1 MTACRIL
8 TVLLLLVLV
17 ILIISSGQSSAETE
31 HKKTIRISGSYDF
44 PPYSYV
50 DEKGRQT
57 GMATDI
63 TNEISGIMGVK
74 VHLTLKKWTD
84 VRADLDSGQ
93 ADAIQDMFYSEER
106 DQTYDFSL
114 PWQDAAQVIF
124 YRKSSLPV
132 TEDGLEGKKVIVVK
146 GDIGHD
152 YMQKSKTE
160 SKLTVADTY
169 PLAVQMLESGRYD
182 CMLMERLTG
191 LYWIKQLGYRDID
204 FRKEPLF
211 SLKLCYAA
219 RDGDD
224 RTISLLNDGLAA
236 LKATGRYRDINEK
249 WMSYLLGQEV
259 KSKIPE
265 RINTNVLTPEERAW
279 LDEHRYSITLA
290 PQPAWPPIDFLDE
303 SGKYSCFTSDY
314 LELIQERLGFRFRIV
329 RCSSFQ
335 ERLDKTKKRE
345 IDVLTSLQ
353 KTPDRERYLDF
364 TKPYLTI
371 PCVIITRKD
380 SRGTYTPAGM
390 KGMHVAT
397 VSGYA
402 VNDFLRDRYNGI
414 DLVEVSNDEQVLQKV
429 ALNEVD
435 AGICDLAVAPYLI
448 RKEGISNLKMAA
460 ELNFEYNLC
469 LACRNDEPMLKQ
481 ILEKGIGLV
490 TEDEKRQLFDKW
502 VGIRSEKGG
511 WRQAARYI
519 TIVAGPL
526 LLALLAVLLW
536 SYSLRHMVQIRTREL
551 QQRQKEIEELNADL
565 ERKVEERTR
574 ELSLYAKELE
584 AFSFSVSH
592 DLRAP
597 LRSIDGFSQFL
608 LEDYNDRLD
617 DKGKDYLARI
627 RASSQKMGSLIESL
641 LRLSRITRKEIRMET
656 VDLSSM
662 ADAILKELANNEPG
676 RKAELV
682 VQPGIKVHGDSGM
695 LNIVMSNLLENA
707 WKYTQKKDIARI
719 EFGSRQN
726 DGHVEYYV
734 KDNGA
739 GFNMEYAGKL
749 FSPFQRLHTQRE
761 FPGIGIG
768 LAIVQRI
775 VNRHG
780 GEIRAVGV
788 PEEGCTFIFTIPEPQ

>member
-8 TVLLLLVLV
+8 TVFLLLV
-17 ILIISSGQSSAETE
+17 ILIISASPSPAETE
-31 HKKTIRISGSYDF
+31 GKKTIRISGSYDF

-50 DEKGRQT
+50 DEKGKQT

-63 TNEISGIMGVK
+63 SNEISGIIGMRLQ
-74 VHLTLKKWTD
+74 LTLKKWTD

-93 ADAIQDMFYSEER
+93 ADAVQDMFYSEER
-106 DQTYDFSL
+106 DTAYDFSL
-114 PWQDAAQVIF
+114 PWHDAAQVIF
-124 YRKSSLPV
+124 YRKGSLPV
-132 TEDGLEGKKVIVVK
+132 TETGLAGKKVIVVK

-152 YMQKSKTE
+152 YMQKKKTE

-191 LYWIKQLGYRDID
+191 LYWIRQLGYRDMD
-204 FRKEPLF
+204 FIKEPLF

-219 RDGDD
+219 RQGDD
-224 RTISLLNDGLAA
+224 GTISLLNNGLAV
-236 LKATGRYRDINEK
+236 LKATGRYREINEK

-259 KSKIPE
+259 KSKLPE
-265 RINTNVLTPEERAW
+265 RVNANVLTPEERIW
-279 LDEHRYSITLA
+279 LDEHRSSITLA
-290 PQPAWPPIDFLDE
+290 PQPAWPPIDFIDE

-314 LELIQERLGFRFRIV
+314 LELIQERLGFRFKII
-329 RCSSFQ
+329 RCASFQ
-335 ERLDKTKKRE
+335 DRQKRAVNRE
-345 IDVLTSLQ
+345 VDVLTSLQ

-364 TKPYLTI
+364 TKPYFTI

-380 SRGTYTPAGM
+380 SHGTYTPAGM
-390 KGMHVAT
+390 KGMHVAS

-402 VNDFLRDRYNGI
+402 VNDYLREKYKGI
-414 DLVEVSNDEQVLQKV
+414 ELLEVSNDEQVLQKV

-448 RKEGISNLKMAA
+448 RKGGISNLKMAA
-460 ELNFEYNLC
+460 ELDFEYNLC
-469 LACRNDEPMLKQ
+469 LACRNDEPMLMR
-481 ILEKGIGLV
+481 ILNKGIGLV

-526 LLALLAVLLW
+526 LLALFAALLW
-536 SYSLRHMVQIRTREL
+536 SYSLRHMVRVRTREL
-551 QQRQKEIEELNADL
+551 QLRQKEIEELNADL

-574 ELSLYAKELE
+574 ELSLYTNELE
-584 AFSFSVSH
+584 AFSYSVSH

-597 LRSIDGFSQFL
+597 LRSIDGFSQLL
-608 LEDYNDRLD
+608 LEDYDDRLD
-617 DKGKDYLARI
+617 DRGKDYLARI

-641 LRLSRITRKEIRMET
+641 LRLSKITRKEIRMET

-662 ADAILKELANNEPG
+662 ADAILKELTNNDPV
-676 RKAELV
+676 RKVELI

-707 WKYTQKKDIARI
+707 WKYTQKKDAARI

-726 DGHVEYYV
+726 DDRVEYYV

-775 VNRHG
+775 IQRHG
-780 GEIRAVGV
+780 GEIRAAGV
-788 PEEGCTFIFTIPEPQ
+788 PEEGCTFIFTIPE